1 MGKYSDVEA
10 LLIEEVRKYPLY
22 PVLWNT
28 SNPNYKNRTKK
39 ENAWIAVS
47 VSVND
52 KSTNRFTVERF
63 LGQHLAHEK
72 KKVIKSF
79 RSHSKILV
87 K

>member
-10 LLIEEVRKYPLY
+10 LLIEEVRKY

-39 ENAWIAVS
+39 ENACIA
-47 VSVND
+47 
-52 KSTNRFTVERF
+52 VERF
-63 LGQHLAHEK
+63 LGQHRAHEK

>member
-10 LLIEEVRKYPLY
+10 LLIEEVRKY

-47 VSVND
+47 ISVND

-63 LGQHLAHEK
+63 LGQHRAHEK

>member
-10 LLIEEVRKYPLY
+10 LLIGEVRKY

-52 KSTNRFTVERF
+52 KSTNRFTVEVVERF
-63 LGQHLAHEK
+63 LGQHRAHEEGDQI
-72 KKVIKSF
+72 VQESF
-79 RSHSKILV
+79 
-87 K
+87 